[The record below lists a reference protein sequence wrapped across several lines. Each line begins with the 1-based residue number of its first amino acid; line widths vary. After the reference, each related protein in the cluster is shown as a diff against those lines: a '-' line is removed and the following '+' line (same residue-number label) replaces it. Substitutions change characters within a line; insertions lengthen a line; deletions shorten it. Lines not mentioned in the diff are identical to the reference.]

1 MKSIIATRAKIKTS
15 FTKFSLSALNTLAIY
30 ILSRLT
36 GNPNF
41 PTPTPTLDVF
51 AEAISNF
58 QNAMVAA
65 LTGDRQKIEL
75 RKQAWA
81 DLINILVDLA
91 EYVTFTAGGV
101 PAVLESS
108 GFEMYKQREPVY
120 IPKPENVLVKEGLN
134 SGELIITVQLKG
146 KAQCYFFQYTPDPLT
161 ENSVWES
168 IAATTKEYTITGL
181 EKGKVYW
188 CRVAAV
194 GGNNQIVYS
203 DEYLSRIVQ

>member
-1 MKSIIATRAKIKTS
+1 MKSVIPPRAKIKTS
-15 FTKFSLSALNTLAIY
+15 FAKFSSSALYTLAIY

-41 PTPTPTLDVF
+41 PTPVPTLADFADVI
-51 AEAISNF
+51 ATF
-58 QNAMVAA
+58 QTAMVAA

-75 RKQAWA
+75 RNQARVQ
-81 DLINILVDLA
+81 LILVLIALA
-91 EYVTFTAGGV
+91 DYVTFTAGGV
-101 PAVLESS
+101 PALLESS
-108 GFEMYKQREPVY
+108 GFEMYKQRGPVY
-120 IPKPENVLVKEGLN
+120 IPKPENVLVREGLN
-134 SGELIITVQLKG
+134 SGELIVTVQLKG
-146 KAQCYFFQYTPDPLT
+146 KARCYFFQYTLDPLT

-168 IAATTKEYTITGL
+168 IPATTKEYTFTGL

-203 DEYLSRIVQ
+203 DDYLSRIVQ

>member
-1 MKSIIATRAKIKTS
+1 MTNVIPRTRIKTS
-15 FTKFSLSALNTLAIY
+15 FLKFSSSALLTLATY
-30 ILSRLT
+30 ILSRISN
-36 GNPNF
+36 NPNF
-41 PTPTPTLDVF
+41 LTPSPTLAAF
-51 AEAISNF
+51 AEVISNF
-58 QNAMVAA
+58 QNAMIAA

-75 RKQAWA
+75 RKQARV
-81 DLINILVDLA
+81 DLITVLIDLA

-134 SGELIITVQLKG
+134 SGELILSVQLKG
-146 KAQCYFFQYTPDPLT
+146 KAQCYFFQYTLDPLT

-168 IAATTKEYTITGL
+168 IAATTKEYTLTGL
-181 EKGKVYW
+181 EKGKMYW